1 MGQNMHLKW
10 EKTWTAI
17 TAVRTARLPKMV
29 KASSVA
35 SEAATWCRADIF
47 SLRTPSGP
55 GSRGEEEIVVD
66 VLEVLQKHL
75 CLV

>member
-1 MGQNMHLKW
+1 MNTAMGQNMHLKW

-47 SLRTPSGP
+47 SGP